1 MMTWDLRRLQQ
12 RAEKKAYEPIY
23 LFLGDEGFLVEE
35 ALNTIRTQ
43 VLQPETKDFNF
54 DSFWANEVDSSRVRE
69 AVETLPMMGDK
80 RLIILR
86 DVDEW
91 KDSQWEALYPLFDN
105 PVDSSV
111 FVMTAS
117 EMDRRKKAF
126 KKITEKGILVELKK
140 PYENQLPEWIS
151 YLASRLQLEL
161 DRDAI
166 GLLQQFVGSNLFE
179 IQQELKKLKEYLG
192 EDRRKVIAQDVSHV
206 VSQSR
211 VQSIFELTDAL
222 GKKDKAS
229 AFQALANLL
238 DNKQSEI
245 GVLAMVARHF
255 RILESLLAGQRSG
268 LSGVKLT
275 SSAGIPQFLLT
286 NYMQQL
292 RFWNEGA
299 LENVVQ
305 ALHETD
311 KALKS
316 SPLSSHIW
324 LENLILKITK

>member
-1 MMTWDLRRLQQ
+1 MITWDLRRLQQ
-12 RAEKKAYEPIY
+12 RAEKKAIEPLY

-43 VLQPETKDFNF
+43 VLDPNTKDFNF
-54 DSFWANEVDSSRVRE
+54 DSFWANEADSARVRE
-69 AVETLPMMGDK
+69 AVETLPMMSEK
-80 RLIILR
+80 RLVILR

-91 KDSQWEALYPLFDN
+91 KDSDWETLFPLFEN
-105 PVDSSV
+105 PVDSAV
-111 FVMTAS
+111 FVLTAS

-126 KKITEKGILVELKK
+126 KKVTEKGILVELKR
-140 PYENQLPEWIS
+140 PYDNQMPEWIS
-151 YLASRLQLEL
+151 YLAFRLQLEI
-161 DRDAI
+161 DRDAASM
-166 GLLQQFVGSNLFE
+166 LLQYVGANLFE
-179 IQQELKKLKEYLG
+179 VQQELKKLKEYMG
-192 EDRRKVIAQDVSHV
+192 DRKKVTAQDISHV

-222 GKKDKAS
+222 GRKDKAS

-255 RILESLLAGQRSG
+255 RILEALMEGQRAG

-275 SSAGIPQFLLT
+275 TAAGIPQFLLT

-292 RFWNEGA
+292 RFWSESS
-299 LENVVQ
+299 LDNVVLT
-305 ALHETD
+305 LHETD

-324 LENLILKITK
+324 LENLILKIC

>member
-1 MMTWDLRRLQQ
+1 MITWDLRRLQQ
-12 RAEKKAYEPIY
+12 RAEKKAIEPLY
-23 LFLGDEGFLVEE
+23 LFLGDEGFLMEE
-35 ALNTIRTQ
+35 ALQTIRAQ

-54 DSFWANEVDSSRVRE
+54 DSFWANEVDSGRVRE
-69 AVETLPMMGDK
+69 AVETLPMMALK
-80 RLIILR
+80 RLVILR
-86 DVDEW
+86 DVDDW
-91 KDSQWEALYPLFDN
+91 KDAEWEALYPLFEN
-105 PVDSSV
+105 PVDSAV
-111 FVMTAS
+111 FVLTAS
-117 EMDRRKKAF
+117 ELDRRKKPF
-126 KKITEKGILVELKK
+126 KKISEKGVLVELKR
-140 PYENQLPEWIS
+140 PYDNQMPEWIS
-151 YLASRLQLEL
+151 YLAFRLEL
-161 DRDAI
+161 EIDREA
-166 GLLQQFVGSNLFE
+166 GAMLLQFVGANLFE

-192 EDRRKVIAQDVSHV
+192 NRKKITGQDVAHV

-255 RILESLLAGQRSG
+255 RILESLLEGQRAG

-275 SSAGIPQFLLT
+275 SAAGIPQFLLA
-286 NYMQQL
+286 NYMNQL
-292 RFWNEGA
+292 RFWNEQS
-299 LENVVQ
+299 LENVVLT
-305 ALHETD
+305 LHETD

-324 LENLILKITK
+324 LENLILKIC